1 MLSFHLVVPILW
13 AFLSTVLA
21 RMAAFAAYVDVVVIL
36 AMLWTDCL
44 FRRIRSQVGFLAADV
59 TMKIRRSFTEQVDIN
74 QALFGRLAIWPK
86 CDGFPIY
93 YHGETCSHF
102 LDVAVHAVNPA

>member
-1 MLSFHLVVPILW
+1 MLGFHLVVPILW

-59 TMKIRRSFTEQVDIN
+59 TMKIRRSFTEQAHKRCHQWEVAFVTASTMLLG
-74 QALFGRLAIWPK
+74 AL
-86 CDGFPIY
+86 C
-93 YHGETCSHF
+93 TCLPLTRSS
-102 LDVAVHAVNPA
+102 AVTS